1 LEKVFLCP
9 YITHLFLTEDLIMG
23 KGLPRSH
30 AASLIGQVNVITL
43 DFNGDGGVG
52 VFEVDGATGVGFG
65 TLVVGGFPEGFV
77 HFMGAACSL
86 QFAGSGADAGLVDTW
101 AGDFGVG
108 TTPASDGTITAGDV
122 DILPSTAL
130 AAATAEVSPL
140 TEALSIDAANAHN
153 FDNTDGSLEIN
164 LNLLIDDANISADD
178 VPITV
183 TGFISL
189 AYCMLGNA

>member
-1 LEKVFLCP
+1 
-9 YITHLFLTEDLIMG
+9 MG

-30 AASLIGQVNVITL
+30 AASLIGQVNVIQIP
-43 DFNGDGGVG
+43 FNSAGGVG

-65 TLVVGGFPEGFV
+65 SMIAGGFPEGNV
-77 HFMGAACSL
+77 LFMGAACNL

-101 AGDFGVG
+101 QGDFAVG
-108 TTPASDGTITAGDV
+108 TTPASDGTLTAGDV

-140 TEALSIDAANAHN
+140 TEARSADAANAHI
-153 FDNTDGSLEIN
+153 FDNTDGSLEVN

-183 TGFISL
+183 TGFVSI

>member
-1 LEKVFLCP
+1 
-9 YITHLFLTEDLIMG
+9 MG

-30 AASLIGQVNVITL
+30 AASLLGKVNVVTL
-43 DFNGDGGVG
+43 PFNSAGGVG

-65 TLVVGGFPEGFV
+65 TLVAGGFPQGNILFL
-77 HFMGAACSL
+77 GCACSI
-86 QFAGSGADAGLVDTW
+86 QFAGTGSDAGLGDTW

-122 DILPSTAL
+122 DILPSTVL

-140 TEALSIDAANAHN
+140 TPARSIDAANAHI
-153 FDNTDGSLEIN
+153 FDNTAGDLEIN
-164 LNLLIDDANISADD
+164 LNLLIDDADISADD

-189 AYCMLGNA
+189 A

>member
-1 LEKVFLCP
+1 
-9 YITHLFLTEDLIMG
+9 MG

-30 AASLIGQVNVITL
+30 AASLIGQVNVLQIPL
-43 DFNGDGGVG
+43 NGKGGVG
-52 VFEVDGATGVGFG
+52 AFEIAGAAGVGFG
-65 TLVVGGFPEGFV
+65 SMQISGFPEGFV
-77 HFMGAACSL
+77 HFMGASCSL

-101 AGDFGVG
+101 AGDFSVG
-108 TTPASDGTITAGDV
+108 TTPAGDGTLTAGDV

-153 FDNTDGSLEIN
+153 FDNTDGSLEVN

-183 TGFISL
+183 TGFVSI
-189 AYCMLGNA
+189 AYCMLGNAD